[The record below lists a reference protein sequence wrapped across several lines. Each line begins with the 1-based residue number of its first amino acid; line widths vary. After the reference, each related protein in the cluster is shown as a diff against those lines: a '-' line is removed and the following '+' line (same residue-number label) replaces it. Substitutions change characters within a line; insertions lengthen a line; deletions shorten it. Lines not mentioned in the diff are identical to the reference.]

1 MDEAFGDELEQAFTD
16 WDAEQDAG
24 QDDLEANK
32 CNNDDAEAN
41 ALERTIQATQ
51 PPTEGSAASAAT
63 PDARPRLHLLQLPR
77 EMLLRV
83 MSLLPATGL
92 TAAACTCRLL
102 SELASEDAVWR
113 RLYLCR
119 WGKPEQ
125 HVRANGKQWK
135 RTYLDADGEEWEAT
149 RRQHQDLDLDLAP
162 APKPKPGGSGAAGPT
177 GGGGSSRAAGR
188 CRGSGGAAAAAAA
201 AATTGSAAGG
211 TPAATPSRGAA
222 ASAASGAAC
231 GAAGA
236 SGSVAPGAVSCV
248 GLGAMFLDMLRA
260 KRDTAPDRRQLDDR
274 MMGADPGD
282 IAAKVAAWRRARGFE
297 GPGAAGPSGS
307 GASGSGASGSAPQAP
322 PRPDLSHRGRAALTF
337 TRVNPGE
344 EPPVYACEQT
354 GWVHVCGDACTEGV
368 VDARSELLVCP
379 VSGQTTDRLVHECE
393 EDEAGGCG
401 GAGGAAG
408 GEEDGLGLGITA
420 GFGRYFTAGY
430 ECENAQQLNR
440 LLGYKAL

>member
-162 APKPKPGGSGAAGPT
+162 APKPKPGGSVAARPPRLPPGPLVVLLVP
-177 GGGGSSRAAGR
+177 
-188 CRGSGGAAAAAAA
+188 
-201 AATTGSAAGG
+201 
-211 TPAATPSRGAA
+211 PALSPR
-222 ASAASGAAC
+222 
-231 GAAGA
+231 
-236 SGSVAPGAVSCV
+236 
-248 GLGAMFLDMLRA
+248 
-260 KRDTAPDRRQLDDR
+260 LDDR

-282 IAAKVAAWRRARGFE
+282 IAAK
-297 GPGAAGPSGS
+297 
-307 GASGSGASGSAPQAP
+307 AP

-379 VSGQTTDRLVHECE
+379 
-393 EDEAGGCG
+393 
-401 GAGGAAG
+401 
-408 GEEDGLGLGITA
+408 
-420 GFGRYFTAGY
+420 
-430 ECENAQQLNR
+430 
-440 LLGYKAL
+440 

>member
-1 MDEAFGDELEQAFTD
+1 MDHVGDELEQAFTD

-32 CNNDDAEAN
+32 HNNHDSDGN
-41 ALERTIQATQ
+41 ARSSAR
-51 PPTEGSAASAAT
+51 EGADSPAAPMPHASGGHASSRGAAGASST
-63 PDARPRLHLLQLPR
+63 PRPHLNLLQLPR
-77 EMLLRV
+77 EVLLRV

-92 TAAACTCRLL
+92 TAAACACKLL
-102 SELASEDAVWR
+102 SELASEDTVWR

-149 RRQHQDLDLDLAP
+149 RRQHQDLDLVPLPTP
-162 APKPKPGGSGAAGPT
+162 APTPSPAGPSAAGGAAAGA
-177 GGGGSSRAAGR
+177 SARAVGR
-188 CRGSGGAAAAAAA
+188 CRGGGAAAAAAS
-201 AATTGSAAGG
+201 TIGR
-211 TPAATPSRGAA
+211 PVPS
-222 ASAASGAAC
+222 
-231 GAAGA
+231 GA
-236 SGSVAPGAVSCV
+236 SGSSSAAAAAAAPGAGGAPSV

-260 KRDTAPDRRQLDDR
+260 KRDTAPDRRLLDAQL
-274 MMGADPGD
+274 GADPGD
-282 IAAKVAAWRRARGFE
+282 IAAKVAAWRRARGFANP
-297 GPGAAGPSGS
+297 GPGAGPSGS
-307 GASGSGASGSAPQAP
+307 SAPQLP

-393 EDEAGGCG
+393 EDEADGGRCGG
-401 GAGGAAG
+401 GAGGG

-430 ECENAQQLNR
+430 ECDNAQQLNK

>member
-1 MDEAFGDELEQAFTD
+1 MTANSLAHCVTRCGYCRHAPRLQVGQARAARARQRQAVEGARFSHGPLPPSLSLPFGALPRSAALLAPEAPPPATYACLRRSSPPVPNSISGLNLT
-16 WDAEQDAG
+16 
-24 QDDLEANK
+24 
-32 CNNDDAEAN
+32 
-41 ALERTIQATQ
+41 RTIT
-51 PPTEGSAASAAT
+51 
-63 PDARPRLHLLQLPR
+63 
-77 EMLLRV
+77 
-83 MSLLPATGL
+83 SLLSTDYSCPPPPSPPPG
-92 TAAACTCRLL
+92 
-102 SELASEDAVWR
+102 
-113 RLYLCR
+113 
-119 WGKPEQ
+119 Q
-125 HVRANGKQWK
+125 

-282 IAAKVAAWRRARGFE
+282 IAAKVRAGFLRACLIVRVRACVRACGVACVFELCFVYVLRGKSAYTCMRPVALQINNTYACMYPGGSVATSTWLRGPRRG
-297 GPGAAGPSGS
+297 GPQRQRRQWQRRQRLGTAGAA
-307 GASGSGASGSAPQAP
+307 APRPQP
-322 PRPDLSHRGRAALTF
+322 PRPRRAHLHA
-337 TRVNPGE
+337 GE
-344 EPPVYACEQT
+344 P
-354 GWVHVCGDACTEGV
+354 
-368 VDARSELLVCP
+368 R
-379 VSGQTTDRLVHECE
+379 R
-393 EDEAGGCG
+393 
-401 GAGGAAG
+401 GAARVRVR
-408 GEEDGLGLGITA
+408 A
-420 GFGRYFTAGY
+420 
-430 ECENAQQLNR
+430 NR
-440 LLGYKAL
+440 CVSDVWAARRGVGAREQRD

>member
-1 MDEAFGDELEQAFTD
+1 MDDFGDELEQAFTD

-32 CNNDDAEAN
+32 CNNDDSEAN
-41 ALERTIQATQ
+41 ALDAAAPGGLPTRQAPAQ
-51 PPTEGSAASAAT
+51 PADDPAPSGGPGGA
-63 PDARPRLHLLQLPR
+63 PRGLHLLQLPR

-83 MSLLPATGL
+83 LSLLPATGL
-92 TAAACTCRLL
+92 TAAACACRLL
-102 SELASEDAVWR
+102 ADLGSEDLVWR

-125 HVRANGKQWK
+125 HVRATGKQWK
-135 RTYLDADGEEWEAT
+135 RTYLDADAEEWAAT
-149 RRQHQDLDLDLAP
+149 RRQHQDFDLVPLPSPAP
-162 APKPKPGGSGAAGPT
+162 AAAAAAAGGAGAAGAP
-177 GGGGSSRAAGR
+177 SRAAGR
-188 CRGSGGAAAAAAA
+188 CRAAAAGGVGVAAPTPTATFARAAPSGATTGAAAAA
-201 AATTGSAAGG
+201 TAAG
-211 TPAATPSRGAA
+211 S
-222 ASAASGAAC
+222 C
-231 GAAGA
+231 GG
-236 SGSVAPGAVSCV
+236 V

-260 KRDTAPDRRQLDDR
+260 KRDTAPDRRLLDAQL
-274 MMGADPGD
+274 GADPGD
-282 IAAKVAAWRRARGFE
+282 IAARVGRGGAGRQGRWRRGGAHVASRTRARG
-297 GPGAAGPSGS
+297 PAAAAAAARRRRRRRRAPT
-307 GASGSGASGSAPQAP
+307 SATA
-322 PRPDLSHRGRAALTF
+322 GRAALTF

-344 EPPVYACEQT
+344 EPPVYACEQS

-393 EDEAGGCG
+393 EDDGEGGRC
-401 GAGGAAG
+401 GAGGGG
-408 GEEDGLGLGITA
+408 GEEDGAGLGITA